1 MLLDMYLFF
10 SLPLPHPRKRLP
22 AQKPKAAAPPKK
34 KAASK
39 PKASARRTAKPALRA
54 IDGGRSSLR

>member
-22 AQKPKAAAPPKK
+22 SQKPQAPAPPKK

-39 PKASARRTAKPALRA
+39 PKGSARRPSKAALRV
-54 IDGGRSSLR
+54 IDGGRASLR

>member
-10 SLPLPHPRKRLP
+10 SLPLPHPRRRLP
-22 AQKPKAAAPPKK
+22 AQKPKPAAPPK

-39 PKASARRTAKPALRA
+39 PKASARRTSKPALRA

>member
-10 SLPLPHPRKRLP
+10 SLPLPHPRKRPP
-22 AQKPKAAAPPKK
+22 AQQPKAPAPSRK

-39 PKASARRTAKPALRA
+39 PKASARRPSKAALRV
-54 IDGGRSSLR
+54 IDGGRPSVR